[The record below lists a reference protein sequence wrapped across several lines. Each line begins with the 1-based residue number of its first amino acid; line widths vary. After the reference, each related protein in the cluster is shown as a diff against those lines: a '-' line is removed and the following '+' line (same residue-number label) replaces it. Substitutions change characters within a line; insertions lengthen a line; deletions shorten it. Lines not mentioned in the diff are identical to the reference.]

1 MGDHV
6 RAEGENKSAG
16 FTIIE
21 VLIVLLIV
29 AILAAISLNIAF
41 HAFDVSRAGR
51 TVSDMRG
58 ITTAILKY
66 ESDHGGLPGGGLQPV
81 ADVVVATGEQMAGT
95 IAEKDGWGHDI
106 YYEDVVINGETTF
119 RVYCYGKDGTPDGAV
134 TGNYVDFYS
143 DIVIEAGT
151 FVQSKW

>member
-1 MGDHV
+1 MGDRVH
-6 RAEGENKSAG
+6 ANGENKNAG

-21 VLIVLLIV
+21 LLIVLVIISVLV
-29 AILAAISLNIAF
+29 AIGVNIAF

-58 ITTAILKY
+58 VATAIMKY

-81 ADVVVATGEQMAGT
+81 ADVVTATGDQMAGT
-95 IAEKDGWGHDI
+95 IADEDGWGHTL
-106 YYEDVVINGETTF
+106 YYEDIVVNGETTF
-119 RVYCYGKDGTPDGAV
+119 RVYCYGKDGTPDGAI
-134 TGNYVDFYS
+134 TGNYIDFYS
-143 DIVIEAGT
+143 DIVIEAGS

>member
-6 RAEGENKSAG
+6 RAGGENKSAG
-16 FTIIE
+16 FTIVE
-21 VLIVLLIV
+21 VLIVLVII
-29 AILAAISLNIAF
+29 AILASIALNVAF

-66 ESDHGGLPGGGLQPV
+66 ESDHGGLPGGGLQPISDIV
-81 ADVVVATGEQMAGT
+81 DATGDQMAGT
-95 IAEKDGWGHDI
+95 IAERDGWGHTI
-106 YYEDVVINGETTF
+106 YYEDVTINGELTF
-119 RVYCYGKDGTPDGAV
+119 RVYCYGKDGTPDGAI

-143 DIVIEAGT
+143 DIVIEAGA